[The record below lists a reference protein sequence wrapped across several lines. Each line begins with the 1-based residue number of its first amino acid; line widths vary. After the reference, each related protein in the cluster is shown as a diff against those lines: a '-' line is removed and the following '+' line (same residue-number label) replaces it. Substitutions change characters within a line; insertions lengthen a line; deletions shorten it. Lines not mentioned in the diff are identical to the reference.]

1 MHMVP
6 STRVTPDPLDALIVA
21 LDGSPS
27 QILEWGAQLE
37 GVVRWVKVGM
47 TGFYADGAPLVSA
60 LRERG
65 FNVFLDLKMHDIP
78 HQVEGAAR
86 SVARLGAQMVTV
98 HASGGSAM
106 VSAAVAGAEQG
117 AAEAGVTRPAI
128 LAVTILTSMDG
139 AALREMGVREE
150 PARLVDTMARAAV
163 AAGADGVV
171 CSPQESS
178 WVRAAIGNDPYI
190 VTPGVRPTWAATD
203 DQARTLGPREALLA
217 GASHLVVGRPITGA
231 GDLAAAASRVLDEMR
246 G

>member
-6 STRVTPDPLDALIVA
+6 KPRVVPDPLDALIVA
-21 LDGSPS
+21 LDGSPD

-47 TGFYADGAPLVSA
+47 TGFYADGGSLVGA

-86 SVARLGAQMVTV
+86 SIARLGAQMVTI
-98 HASGGSAM
+98 HAAGGTAM
-106 VSAAVAGAEQG
+106 VESARRGATEG
-117 AAEAGVTRPAI
+117 AAEAGFPRPAI
-128 LAVTILTSMDG
+128 LAVTVLTSMG
-139 AALREMGVREE
+139 GTALREVGIREE
-150 PARLVDTMARAAV
+150 PGRLVDTMARAAIG
-163 AAGADGVV
+163 AGADGVV
-171 CSPQESS
+171 CSPHETS
-178 WVRAAIGNDPYI
+178 WVRAAVGDESYI
-190 VTPGVRPTWAATD
+190 VTPGVRPSWSALD
-203 DQARTLGPREALLA
+203 DQSRVLAPREALTA

-231 GDLAAAASRVLDEMR
+231 SDMAAAAARVLDEMR

>member
-6 STRVTPDPLDALIVA
+6 KPRITPDPLDALIVA
-21 LDGSPS
+21 LDGTPS
-27 QILEWGAQLE
+27 QILGWGEQLE

-47 TGFYADGAPLVSA
+47 TGFYADGVPLVGA

-65 FNVFLDLKMHDIP
+65 FSVFLDLKMHDIP

-86 SVARLGAQMVTV
+86 SVARLGAQMVTI

-106 VSAAVAGAEQG
+106 VRAALSGAEEG
-117 AAEAGVTRPAI
+117 AAEAGISRPAI
-128 LAVTILTSMDG
+128 LAVTVLTSMDG
-139 AALREMGVREE
+139 AALREIGIREE
-150 PARLVDTMARAAV
+150 PGRLVDTMARTV
-163 AAGADGVV
+163 IAAGADGIV

-178 WVRAAIGNDPYI
+178 WVRAAIGNDPFI
-190 VTPGVRPTWAATD
+190 VTPGVRPTWATAD

-231 GDLAAAASRVLDEMR
+231 SDPAAAAARVLDEMR